1 MLDLVCTRVH
11 GVPAEPSQAERGAG
25 RYSIDAP
32 ERVTIFH
39 IKGDVEDIERNNGR
53 TEVVVDEGVQAR
65 VSLGSAGGGRDA
77 APRLIGAAWAL
88 LSWTASL
95 GST

>member
-1 MLDLVCTRVH
+1 MH
-11 GVPAEPSQAERGAG
+11 GVPAEPSRAERGAG

-65 VSLGSAGGGRDA
+65 LAQLSSAQPVAVAMLRRA
-77 APRLIGAAWAL
+77 
-88 LSWTASL
+88 
-95 GST
+95 